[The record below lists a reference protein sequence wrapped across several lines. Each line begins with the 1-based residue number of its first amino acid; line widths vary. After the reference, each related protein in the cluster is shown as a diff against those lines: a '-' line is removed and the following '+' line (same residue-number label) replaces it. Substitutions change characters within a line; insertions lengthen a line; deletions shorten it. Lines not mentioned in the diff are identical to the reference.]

1 MKKKWLL
8 ALPLL
13 STSLFFNACTSNE
26 TANGNVPFEVR
37 MTDSPG
43 EYKSVKIDLLRVE
56 VKISEDND
64 DAKGWQILKN
74 VKPGIYD
81 LLELTNGKDVL
92 IASDEFPVGKISQ
105 LRLILGDNNSVT
117 TQDGQTVTMKTPS
130 AQTSGLKLKINAT
143 LQAGITYK
151 LLLDFDASRSI
162 VKTGNGKFN
171 LKPVIRAIAE
181 AQSGAIKG
189 TVSPAESLPAVWAI
203 SNTDSI
209 GTYADANGNFLI
221 KGVPAGSYRV
231 AFAPKNPFK
240 PKSLDGVTVNTGA
253 VTDLKVVTINQ

>member
-1 MKKKWLL
+1 MKTKWFWV
-8 ALPLL
+8 LPLI
-13 STSLFFNACTSNE
+13 STGVFLNACT
-26 TANGNVPFEVR
+26 ANDSTSSNVPFEVR

-43 EYKSVKIDLLRVE
+43 EYSSVKIDLLRVE

-64 DAKGWQILKN
+64 DSKGWQVLKN
-74 VKPGIYD
+74 VKPGVYD

-92 IASDEFPVGKISQ
+92 IATDAFPVGTISQ

-117 TQDGQTVTMKTPS
+117 TQDGQTVNMKTPS
-130 AQTSGLKLKINAT
+130 AQTAGLKLKINAT

-162 VKTGNGKFN
+162 VKTGNGRFN

-189 TVSPAESLPAVWAI
+189 VVTPAESQPAVWAI
-203 SNTDSI
+203 SSTDSI
-209 GTYADANGNFLI
+209 GTYADTNGNFLI
-221 KGVPAGSYRV
+221 KGVPAATYRV
-231 AFAPKNPFK
+231 SFAPKTPFK
-240 PKSLDGVTVNTGA
+240 PRNIDGVTVNIG
-253 VTDLKVVTINQ
+253 

>member
-1 MKKKWLL
+1 M
-8 ALPLL
+8 
-13 STSLFFNACTSNE
+13 
-26 TANGNVPFEVR
+26 
-37 MTDSPG
+37 
-43 EYKSVKIDLLRVE
+43 
-56 VKISEDND
+56 
-64 DAKGWQILKN
+64 
-74 VKPGIYD
+74 
-81 LLELTNGKDVL
+81 TNGKDVL
-92 IASDEFPVGKISQ
+92 IASDDFPVGKISQ

-117 TQDGQTVTMKTPS
+117 TQDGQTVMMKTPS

-162 VKTGNGKFN
+162 VKTGNGRFN

-181 AQSGAIKG
+181 AQSGVIKG

-209 GTYADANGNFLI
+209 GTYADANSNFLI

-231 AFAPKNPFK
+231 SFAPKNPFK

-253 VTDLKVVTINQ
+253 VTDLKVLTIN